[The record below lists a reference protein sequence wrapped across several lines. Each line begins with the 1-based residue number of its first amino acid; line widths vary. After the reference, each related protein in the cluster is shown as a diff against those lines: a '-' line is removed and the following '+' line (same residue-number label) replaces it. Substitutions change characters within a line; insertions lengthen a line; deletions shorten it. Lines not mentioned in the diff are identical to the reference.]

1 MSEQSD
7 QERTEPAS
15 PRRLEQARE
24 EGNVPQSKELLTF
37 VLLTLGALILWAI
50 GTALARALSQFVA
63 FGLTFTRY
71 DYADTGSVWLQ
82 LGTALLPVVG
92 LLAVLLGA
100 LFIGGF
106 SPMALTRGA
115 VSAKPLTPDLS
126 RILKLQGLKRMFSIQ
141 GWIELPRL
149 LLKLALVVTVTWLT
163 LRYYELEFLGLARQS
178 MGDALN
184 SLFHMLGVCFILMTA
199 VLALVAAVDI
209 PFVLWQHYKK
219 LRMTRDE
226 VRRESKESDGS
237 PEVKARI
244 RSLQRQAAQRR
255 MMTDLPT
262 ADVIVTNPTHYAVAL
277 RYAEGGMSAPKVIA
291 KGADLIAARIRE
303 VGTEHRIPML
313 EAPPLARALYRHTEI
328 GESIPEA
335 LYAAVAEVLAYVY
348 QMRRVMAQ
356 GGAIPPPPQD
366 LPVPADLDPD
376 AGMTVDRGRGF
387 A

>member
-1 MSEQSD
+1 MSEETD
-7 QERTEPAS
+7 QERSEPAS
-15 PRRLEQARE
+15 PKRLEQARE

-37 VLLTLGALILWAI
+37 VLLTLGALILWSI

-63 FGLTFTRY
+63 FGLSFTRY
-71 DYADTGSVWLQ
+71 DYADTAGVWLQ
-82 LGTALLPVVG
+82 LGTALLPVLG
-92 LLAVLLGA
+92 LLAVLFGA
-100 LFIGGF
+100 LFVGGF
-106 SPMALTRGA
+106 SPLALTRGA
-115 VSAKPLTPDLS
+115 VSAKPLTPDLG

-141 GWIELPRL
+141 GWMELPRL
-149 LLKLALVVTVTWLT
+149 LLKLGLVVTVTWL
-163 LRYYELEFLGLARQS
+163 LVRYYEMEFLGLARQS
-178 MGDALN
+178 TGEALN
-184 SLFHMLGVCFILMTA
+184 SLFHMIGVCFIAMTA

-255 MMTDLPT
+255 MMADLPT

-277 RYAEGGMSAPKVIA
+277 RYAEGGMAAPKVIA

-303 VGTEHRIPML
+303 VGVEHRIPML

-328 GESIPEA
+328 GETIPEA

-348 QMRRVMAQ
+348 QLRRVAAQ
-356 GGAIPPPPQD
+356 GGAAPKPPRD
-366 LPVPADLDPD
+366 LPVPADLDPE
-376 AGMTVDRGRGF
+376 A
-387 A
+387 APA